1 MRRRFLC
8 AKTCRPGERGGPGR
22 GRVPGARPSRSLRP
36 AAPPLPPHPG
46 RCPGG
51 WAALIMD
58 TPGGQNSCFPRP
70 YEGSCC
76 VRGSWAKLLS
86 RLMRKAHAESPIRDS
101 GRTSQQHRDPRP
113 GSALAP
119 RGSGPL
125 PLQSRMRR
133 PRTEASAS
141 SPPGCSC
148 VEGLSPGGQSPA
160 VHRVPGG
167 IRGDPW
173 SSIKTVWDC
182 RQECCPGMCLLA
194 RKRAC

>member
-1 MRRRFLC
+1 MQRLVD
-8 AKTCRPGERGGPGR
+8 PGRGPGR
-22 GRVPGARPSRSLRP
+22 GGAGPSRSLRP
-36 AAPPLPPHPG
+36 AAPPRPPHPG
-46 RCPGG
+46 RCSGG
-51 WAALIMD
+51 WAALTMD
-58 TPGGQNSCFPRP
+58 TPGGQNPRFPRS

-76 VRGSWAKLLS
+76 VRGSCAKLLS
-86 RLMRKAHAESPIRDS
+86 FDEESTRQVSNKPDS
-101 GRTSQQHRDPRP
+101 GRGGGQANNTVTHDP

-125 PLQSRMRR
+125 PLQSPVQR

-141 SPPGCSC
+141 SPAGCSS

-173 SSIKTVWDC
+173 SSIRTVWGC
-182 RQECCPGMCLLA
+182 RQECCPEMCLLA